1 MIVNPD
7 ILGKHRSSFD
17 LAGKLMWLIDRHSDG
32 RDTTRIPLPEL
43 LRDALVRWYAGE
55 GTVRDEQAGITLVQQ
70 ARIGAKWIAC
80 DCLAGGEPP
89 PILTPAFISEHETF
103 YLRRLTGSK
112 RPEHRGDCPFF
123 RDQATNRITEVRNPQ
138 TPSDSPA
145 GYFEVLRPAPE
156 KLAQKPD
163 EDSTDDRTR
172 NASVPRLARLL
183 WRLQHASGLT
193 VIPPVAHERD
203 ERTIAAEF
211 HAISKA
217 ATLIEVAPGIELGR
231 ALWTHASALH
241 SKRLYAGLRELAK
254 RWPAGH
260 APQAFLTLFA
270 QGYKGSTIYVPGCE
284 PVVIANRVQS
294 PSVRGN
300 IVKGPYL
307 VIVVAGE
314 YPQAHGYA
322 PLRAYAQP
330 IYSGTR
336 FVPVDSEFERSA
348 LRSILAARSRFHR
361 AGIDLAIEKPV
372 FDQSTPIGPC
382 RPDFLIEAR
391 SRSTGEIRRLVIEAT
406 GFAIADYLIFKSVT
420 HPRMRL
426 IAPVV
431 EITPQEVET
440 DRVFDILSAA
450 LDI

>member
-1 MIVNPD
+1 
-7 ILGKHRSSFD
+7 
-17 LAGKLMWLIDRHSDG
+17 MWLIDRHTDG
-32 RDTTRIPLPEL
+32 RNATRIPLPEL
-43 LRDALVRWYAGE
+43 LRDALVRWYGGE

-80 DCLAGGEPP
+80 DCLAAGELP

-103 YLRRLTGSK
+103 YLRRLTSSK
-112 RPEHRGDCPFF
+112 RPEHLSDCPFF
-123 RDQATNRITEVRNPQ
+123 RDQATNRITEIRNPQ

-145 GYFEVLRPAPE
+145 GFFEVLRPAPE
-156 KLAQKPD
+156 KLTQKPD

-172 NASVPRLARLL
+172 NASVPKLARLL

-193 VIPPVAHERD
+193 VTPPIAHEHG

-211 HAISKA
+211 RAISTA
-217 ATLIEVAPGIELGR
+217 ATHIEIAPGIELGR

-241 SKRLYAGLRELAK
+241 SKRLYASLRELAK
-254 RWPAGH
+254 RWPSGH

-270 QGYKGSTIYVPGCE
+270 QMYKGSTIYVPGCD
-284 PVVIANRVQS
+284 PVVVANRVQS
-294 PSVRGN
+294 PSIRGN

-336 FVPVDSEFERSA
+336 FIPVDSEFERTA
-348 LRSILAARSRFHR
+348 LRSILAARARFHR

-372 FDQSTPIGPC
+372 FDQLTPIGPC

-391 SRSTGEIRRLVIEAT
+391 SRSTGEIRRLAVEAIGLAT
-406 GFAIADYLIFKSVT
+406 EGHLLSKSVT
-420 HPRMRL
+420 HPRIRL

-431 EITPQEVET
+431 ELGLRDVEA
-440 DRVFDILSAA
+440 DRVFDILSTA
-450 LDI
+450 LDN

>member
-1 MIVNPD
+1 
-7 ILGKHRSSFD
+7 
-17 LAGKLMWLIDRHSDG
+17 MWLIDRHSDG
-32 RDTTRIPLPEL
+32 RNTTRIPLPEL
-43 LRDALVRWYAGE
+43 LREALVRWYAGE

-80 DCLAGGEPP
+80 DCLDAAEPP

-112 RPEHRGDCPFF
+112 RPEHRSECPFF
-123 RDQATNRITEVRNPQ
+123 RDQATNRITEIRNPQ
-138 TPSDSPA
+138 TPSDSPD
-145 GYFEVLRPAPE
+145 GFFEVLRPAPE

-183 WRLQHASGLT
+183 WRLQHAAGLT
-193 VIPPVAHERD
+193 IVPPVAHERD

-211 HAISKA
+211 RAISKA
-217 ATLIEVAPGIELGR
+217 ATFIEIAPGIELER

-241 SKRLYAGLRELAK
+241 SKRLYAGLRELAR

-270 QGYKGSTIYVPGCE
+270 QAYKGSTIYVPGCE
-284 PVVIANRVQS
+284 PVVVANRVQS

-361 AGIDLAIEKPV
+361 NGVDLAIEKPV
-372 FDQSTPIGPC
+372 FDQLTPIGTC
-382 RPDFLIEAR
+382 RPDFVIEAR
-391 SRSTGEIRRLVIEAT
+391 SRSTGEIRRLVIEAM
-406 GFAIADYLIFKSVT
+406 GFVTEDYLLSKSVT
-420 HPRMRL
+420 HSRMRL
-426 IAPVV
+426 IAPIVA
-431 EITPQEVET
+431 ITPQDVED
-440 DRVFDILSAA
+440 DRVFDILSTA